1 MKKRKFFVSDE
12 LVAIREF
19 EEAVYDDDGNELAPN
34 IIFIKEKMD
43 VATRHKVAGSMFK
56 VSGNKDIEVEID
68 IAANRMALL
77 VNNIVRWSGP
87 DFDEVPCRAETIG
100 KLDPDEPFVK
110 RVIEEIAERN
120 KPQES
125 PDPKSRPDA
134 ATLSKV
140 GVTNGTANVSHLLA
154 TTTRK

>member
-19 EEAVYDDDGNELAPN
+19 EETVYDDDGNELAPN
-34 IIFIKEKMD
+34 IIYIKEKMN
-43 VATRHKVAGSMFK
+43 VKTRHKVAGSMFK
-56 VSGNKDIEVEID
+56 IAGSGDVEVEID

-77 VNNIVRWSGP
+77 VNNIERWEGP
-87 DFDEVPCRAETIG
+87 DLYDLECNEENIG
-100 KLDPDEPFVK
+100 KFDPDDPFIK
-110 RVIEEIAERN
+110 RVMPEIVERN
-120 KPQES
+120 KTQES
-125 PDPKSRPDA
+125 PDPKSKPDA
-134 ATLSKV
+134 NIFSKD